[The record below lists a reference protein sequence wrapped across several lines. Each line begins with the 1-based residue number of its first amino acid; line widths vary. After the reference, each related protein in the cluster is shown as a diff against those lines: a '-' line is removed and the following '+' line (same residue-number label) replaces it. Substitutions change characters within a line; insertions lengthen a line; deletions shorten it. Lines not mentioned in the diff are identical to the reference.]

1 MRPWVAK
8 TVTELVGF
16 EDDIVVEYAMGL
28 LEDPDNPVC
37 HACSGKGYLD
47 KKVTHLVEPYRHLI
61 QRRCRSR

>member
-16 EDDIVVEYAMGL
+16 EDDIVVEYTMGL

-37 HACSGKGYLD
+37 GLAVRLLGS
-47 KKVTHLVEPYRHLI
+47 
-61 QRRCRSR
+61 S